1 MRATFHRCVTANC
14 GLFPWQLEHFHEHAA
29 HSGKSMLYYPRT
41 SFEPHPKSFMLNA
54 FSLQKASHCWQC
66 LKSQSEK
73 QSKSSQFVLHRAIC
87 KTTSVLSL
95 KTIISLWLK
104 ACASVCDSF
113 RNCKT
118 VKRAKMP
125 KWNIYILYQNIHAY
139 FDGLY
144 VIILPRIDSLLWA
157 RAENY
162 FRWFIF
168 LLYGVIR
175 DILKFCT

>member
-29 HSGKSMLYYPRT
+29 HSGKSMFNYPRT

-54 FSLQKASHCWQC
+54 FSLQKASHCWKC
-66 LKSQSEK
+66 LKLQSEK
-73 QSKSSQFVLHRAIC
+73 QSNLCFTTLFVKRPLC
-87 KTTSVLSL
+87 SLSKQL
-95 KTIISLWLK
+95 FLFVLK

-125 KWNIYILYQNIHAY
+125 KWNIYILYQNIDAY
-139 FDGLY
+139 FDGLC
-144 VIILPRIDSLLWA
+144 VTILPRIDSLFWA

-168 LLYGVIR
+168 LFNGVMR